1 MFFSPLIG
9 IPSDTIKTN
18 CVSSENETNRD
29 KYRSNRHC
37 HPLVIDLKNIG
48 VRLYF
53 SASNQFRSIINTQ
66 YPLLGCPQSSHQDDL
81 SKRFDRQTLVIHQSF
96 SFLERAKEK

>member
-29 KYRSNRHC
+29 KYQSSLSSPRNRFEKYRC
-37 HPLVIDLKNIG
+37 PIILLGIE
-48 VRLYF
+48 
-53 SASNQFRSIINTQ
+53 SIPFNYKYPES

-81 SKRFDRQTLVIHQSF
+81 SKRFDRQTFVIHQSF